1 MSVSNQI
8 SDGVFFHA
16 VIQGQSITVQLPPAI
31 APALSGLP
39 AASATFTG
47 RDGHITDLLGLL
59 EPGPDRQQA
68 VLVAAVAGL
77 AGVGKTE
84 LAVQTAIRALAEDG
98 WFPGGVLF
106 VDMFGYDA
114 ERRLSPERALDGL
127 LHALG
132 LPGEHIPPTLQDR
145 SRLYRSVLAAYAA
158 QGRRILVVIDNASA
172 ADQARPLLPT
182 DGSTAALV
190 TSRHTL
196 DIEARLHDLNVLDEA
211 ASVDLLA
218 QALRQ
223 ARGAADTRVRDEPAE
238 AAAIARLCGGLPL
251 ALRVAAALLADTPT
265 RPLASLAEALRAAHT
280 RLDRLRREDRAVRAA
295 FDLSYRHLPATHAR
309 LFRLLPLNA
318 GPDIA
323 TESAARLADLDTP
336 TTETLLSDL
345 ARAHLIEPA
354 AVWGRWRAHDLVRL
368 YADERGVEHAVA
380 DDRDAAQTRLHA
392 HYITT
397 TAGAA
402 AHLVSSSVE
411 PPSRF
416 PDWSAAMAW
425 LRGEH
430 SNLIATA
437 IADPPLGSPTTTT
450 ALATLLSGYLD
461 RTRSYG
467 DMATVSAA
475 AVTIARSQGDL
486 QAEGI
491 ALNDYGSA
499 LRQMRRFDE
508 SIEAHSRALDIA
520 AELDDRLAAGGA
532 LQNLGNAYRMVR
544 RFEESV
550 EAHGRAVAL
559 FREFGDRHGE
569 GTALNGL
576 GLVLGDMRRFDE
588 AVEMLGQAI
597 AVYQEL
603 EDQRSAALC
612 LTNLGTILTD
622 LQRYDEAVEAHAE
635 AAAIAVQ
642 LEDRH
647 FEGGA
652 LGNLGNACV
661 ALGRFDEAFDALTQA
676 VDAFREQGDRHAEGR
691 ALGNLGLVLAR
702 LRRPRE
708 AVDAHALAVAIAAET
723 GDRHAEG
730 AALNNLGSALV
741 ESNRLD
747 EAAVTY
753 TRAVEAFREIA
764 DPYNEGRALSNLGWV
779 LFGMRRLD
787 EAVEVFGQAAAAFDQ
802 VGEHG
807 AEHRA
812 LGNQAMVHNERWLL
826 RQDGHAS
833 PLV

>member
-1 MSVSNQI
+1 MSVSNRI

-16 VIQGQSITVQLPPAI
+16 VIQGQSITVQLPPEI
-31 APALSGLP
+31 TPALSGLP

-47 RDGHITDLLGLL
+47 RDDHIAELLGLL
-59 EPGPDRQQA
+59 VPGPDRQQA

-84 LAVQTAIRALAEDG
+84 LAVQTAVRALAEDG

-114 ERRLSPERALDGL
+114 ERLLSPDRALDGL

-158 QGRRILVVIDNASA
+158 QGRRVLVVIDNASA
-172 ADQARPLLPT
+172 AHQVRPLLPT

-211 ASVDLLA
+211 ASVDLLG

-280 RLDRLRREDRAVRAA
+280 RLDRLHREDRAVRAA
-295 FDLSYRHLPATHAR
+295 FDLSYRHLPASHAR

-323 TESAARLADLDTP
+323 TESAARLADLDSP

-380 DDRDAAQTRLHA
+380 DDRHAAQSRLHA

-397 TAGAA
+397 TADATE
-402 AHLVSSSVE
+402 HLLSSSVA
-411 PPSRF
+411 PPTRF
-416 PDWSAAMAW
+416 PGWTAAMAW
-425 LRGEH
+425 LRSEH
-430 SNLIATA
+430 SNLIATTTA
-437 IADPPLGSPTTTT
+437 VPPLGSPATST
-450 ALATLLSGYLD
+450 ALAMCLPDYLE

-475 AVTIARSQGDL
+475 AVAIARSQGDL
-486 QAEGI
+486 QAEGH
-491 ALNDYGSA
+491 ALNNHGYA
-499 LRQMRRFDE
+499 LREMRRFDD
-508 SIEAHSRALDIA
+508 SIAAHARALDIA
-520 AELDDRLAAGGA
+520 TELDDRLAAGVA
-532 LQNLGNAYRMVR
+532 LQNLGNAFRMVR

-550 EAHGRAVAL
+550 AAHRRALAL
-559 FREFGDRHGE
+559 VREFRDRNGE
-569 GTALNGL
+569 GSVLNSL
-576 GLVLGDMRRFDE
+576 GLVLGEMRRFDE
-588 AVEMLGQAI
+588 AVETLGQAV
-597 AVYQEL
+597 AVVREL
-603 EDQRSAALC
+603 EDQRSTALG
-612 LTNLGTILTD
+612 LTNLGTVLTA
-622 LQRYDEAVEAHAE
+622 LQRYDEAVEVHGE

-652 LGNLGNACV
+652 LGNMGNALTK
-661 ALGRFDEAFDALTQA
+661 LGRDDEAFEAHTRA
-676 VDAFREQGDRHAEGR
+676 VAVFREQGDRHAEGQ
-691 ALGNLGLVLAR
+691 ALSNLGLVLVRLER
-702 LRRPRE
+702 LRE
-708 AVDAHALAVAIAAET
+708 AADAHALAVAIAAET
-723 GDRHAEG
+723 GDRQGEG
-730 AALNNLGSALV
+730 AALNNLGEALV
-741 ESNRLD
+741 ETQALD
-747 EAAVTY
+747 EAVVTY
-753 TRAVEAFREIA
+753 TRAVEVFREVA
-764 DPYNEGRALSNLGWV
+764 DSYNEAGALSNLGWV
-779 LFGMRRLD
+779 HFKMRRLD
-787 EAVEVFGQAAAAFDQ
+787 EAVELFGQAAVVFARA
-802 VGEHG
+802 GEQG
-807 AEHRA
+807 EERKA
-812 LGNQAMVHNERWLL
+812 LRNQARAHNERWLL
-826 RQDGHAS
+826 RWDEYAE